1 MRGEMRGRMERAQGW
16 RARTD
21 GERAERCAGGME
33 GAQGGM
39 ECLREGMAGAQRGG
53 MFVCWG
59 MERWREGMEGARRA
73 PRRGGSTAHPP
84 AGTRS
89 PQRRG
94 RPRGWGRSA
103 GRSGGGGSPK
113 SVRSPWEAMLQA
125 PRPRLVPLPAP
136 VPHIPNCGVLPVQP
150 KIFPPPAFEASQ
162 DPTAPELLERSS
174 VITECHYLLVL
185 TTELAPALATP
196 SCQAWGA
203 MPLQVCA
210 MCLAGDSPACVSLFA
225 LCRPALSC

>member
-53 MFVCWG
+53 MLVCWG

-94 RPRGWGRSA
+94 RPRGWGRGA

-113 SVRSPWEAMLQA
+113 SVRSPWEAMLRHRGPVWCPCQ
-125 PRPRLVPLPAP
+125 PRSPTSPTAGFCRCSPRYFLLLSLKLPGTPQPQSCSRGRVSLPSVIISLCSPLSWHLPWPHPHARPGVRCLSRCVPCASQ
-136 VPHIPNCGVLPVQP
+136 VTHLPVSACLP
-150 KIFPPPAFEASQ
+150 CAA
-162 DPTAPELLERSS
+162 LL
-174 VITECHYLLVL
+174 
-185 TTELAPALATP
+185 
-196 SCQAWGA
+196 
-203 MPLQVCA
+203 
-210 MCLAGDSPACVSLFA
+210 
-225 LCRPALSC
+225 

>member
-1 MRGEMRGRMERAQGW
+1 MRGEMRGRMESAQGW
-16 RARTD
+16 RARRD
-21 GERAERCAGGME
+21 GGRAERCAGGME

-53 MFVCWG
+53 MLVCWG

-94 RPRGWGRSA
+94 RPRGWGRGA

-136 VPHIPNCGVLPVQP
+136 VPHVPNCGVLPVQP
-150 KIFPPPAFEASQ
+150 KIFPPPVFEASR
-162 DPTAPELLERSS
+162 DPTAPELLPRGRVSLPS
-174 VITECHYLLVL
+174 VIISLCSPLSWHLPWPHPHARPGVRCLSRCVPCASQVTHLPVSACLPCAALL
-185 TTELAPALATP
+185 
-196 SCQAWGA
+196 
-203 MPLQVCA
+203 
-210 MCLAGDSPACVSLFA
+210 
-225 LCRPALSC
+225 